1 MWGKGMGH
9 KLARPASTWETKAGE
24 LPAQDQF
31 ALDIETL
38 SQEAKKWRKCP
49 GYLSEREAL
58 VNGDG

>member
-1 MWGKGMGH
+1 MGH

-38 SQEAKKWRKCP
+38 SQEAKK
-49 GYLSEREAL
+49 
-58 VNGDG
+58 